1 MSIRFA
7 NKNDIPQMLE
17 LLLQVGA
24 VHHEIRPD
32 LFKEGAQKYDAA
44 SLCELLQDS
53 TRPIFCYEQDG
64 KMVGYCFCILEI
76 TENNPVLCDQKTL
89 YIDDLCVDQS
99 IRGSGAA
106 KALYDAVTAYA
117 KEIGCTAITLNVW
130 NGNDRAMRFYE
141 KCGLKP
147 RKVYME
153 TML

>member
-7 NKNDIPQMLE
+7 NENDIPQMLD

-24 VHHEIRPD
+24 VHHDIRPD
-32 LFKEGAQKYDAA
+32 LFRDGAQKYDDEA
-44 SLCELLQDS
+44 LKVLLKDS
-53 TRPIFCYEQDG
+53 TRPIFCYEQNG

-76 TENNPVLCDQKTL
+76 TENNPVLCNQKTL
-89 YIDDLCVDQS
+89 YIDDLCVDS
-99 IRGSGAA
+99 NVRGAGVA
-106 KALYDAVTAYA
+106 KALYEAVVEYA
-117 KEIGCTAITLNVW
+117 REIGCTSITLNVW